1 MKKHG
6 YISLLICG
14 LLVGLAV
21 SAQAQSKT
29 RTFNVPF
36 DFTIG
41 TTLLRAG
48 HYTVQQAIPDA
59 NPQALSFRS
68 ANGSAPAVSMGIRL
82 EAVNTVQQ
90 PKLVFRKYG
99 DRCFLSQVWLSA
111 GDSGTEIRQ
120 GKLERELARGGAS
133 PRTATVIADIP

>member
-1 MKKHG
+1 
-6 YISLLICG
+6 LLICG

-21 SAQAQSKT
+21 SAEAESKMNV
-29 RTFNVPF
+29 NVPF

-48 HYTVQQAIPDA
+48 HYTVQQTIPDA
-59 NPQALSFRS
+59 NPQVLSFRS
-68 ANGSAPAVSMGIRL
+68 ANGSAQAVSMGIRL

-99 DRCFLSQVWLSA
+99 DRYFLSQIWLSA

-133 PRTATVIADIP
+133 PRTATVAADIP